1 LAQTHP
7 STLVGPADVRIGVL
21 LSIVAVAVLSIWNAA
36 TLFEGSNLK
45 YILYTLPPLIWA
57 IFVIALRGR
66 INIERRSVYA
76 LGIYLFVSAI
86 SVLNSDHV
94 DWYTLRDLSIIGSYI
109 AVFALFF
116 RSPRFVADALLG
128 FCLIATVTVLLVRGI
143 SSDMSITHPQ
153 GHQLLESVV
162 SFPAG
167 LLVLYYVSQRQWGR
181 GLITLVLFV
190 LAFKRIAFVGVGAV
204 LCLEI
209 CMYIFQRRRPVGRIA
224 TTAAVAMIS
233 IVALFSLQI
242 FEFLAILLDETDAS
256 ANSVSLGR
264 ADMAAELWRQ
274 IYAADISQVLMGF
287 GPGAAD
293 RHLFVAGFE
302 LNPHNDWLKILFE
315 YGIVGF
321 VGLHVV
327 LRLLLP
333 NTSLGNNFYL
343 FTAIL
348 MTTGNPLIYTYY
360 FVALFLIVR
369 IPPQRASASPGSP
382 DKAVVARIPIA

>member
-1 LAQTHP
+1 LGQTSP
-7 STLVGPADVRIGVL
+7 STKVGPTDVRIGVL
-21 LSIVAVAVLSIWNAA
+21 LSIIAVAVLSVWNAA
-36 TLFEGSNLK
+36 SLVEGNNFK
-45 YILYTLPPLIWA
+45 YILYALPPLIWIVFA
-57 IFVIALRGR
+57 VVLRGK
-66 INIERRSVYA
+66 IVIERSAVYA
-76 LGIYLFVSAI
+76 LMVYLFVAAI
-86 SVLNSDHV
+86 SLFDIGEV
-94 DWYTLRDLSIIGSYI
+94 DWYSARDLLIICSYI

-128 FCLIATVTVLLVRGI
+128 FCVIATVTVLLVRGV

-167 LLVLYYVSQRQWGR
+167 LLVLYYVSERQWGR

-204 LCLEI
+204 LCLEL
-209 CMYIFQRRRPVGRIA
+209 CMYIFLRRPVGRLM
-224 TTAAVAMIS
+224 TTAAVVAIS

-242 FEFLAILLDETDAS
+242 FDFLTVLLNDSDAS

-264 ADMAAELWRQ
+264 AEMAAELWRQ
-274 IYAADISQVLMGF
+274 IDAADVSHVLTGF

-293 RHLFVAGFE
+293 RHLFVAGFD
-302 LNPHNDWLKILFE
+302 LNPHNDWLKILFD
-315 YGIVGF
+315 YGMVGF

-333 NTSLGNNFYL
+333 NTSLGNKFYL

-360 FVALFLIVR
+360 FVSLFLIVR
-369 IPPQRASASPGSP
+369 IPPRLPAASPGFR
-382 DKAVVARIPIA
+382 DAAVVARIPNA